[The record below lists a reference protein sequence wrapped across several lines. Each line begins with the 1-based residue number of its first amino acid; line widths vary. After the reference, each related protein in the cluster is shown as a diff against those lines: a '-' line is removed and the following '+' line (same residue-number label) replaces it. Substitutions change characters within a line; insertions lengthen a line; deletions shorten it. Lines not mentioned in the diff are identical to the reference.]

1 MPTLNRNERRDPP
14 MQRGV
19 GTRLSFRL
27 SAVGRRLASAGAAVS
42 KLPVPRFGT
51 LAALVLASTGVYG
64 VALGGQTTAVVDE
77 VAGALGFAIE
87 AVDVSGNTETS
98 EIDVLQA
105 LWQTGAQSLPA
116 LDPEAARQTL
126 EAMPWIERASVAKI
140 YPDRVV
146 IKLVERKPFA
156 LWQKGRELFVVDRD
170 GREIVP
176 YPANR
181 FSNLPFVVGAGA
193 AANAAGFLDQLEVV
207 PELRARVKAYVRV
220 GDRRWDLRLEN
231 GMTVR
236 LPEEGAVEAAA
247 EVARMD
253 RNLGLLSR
261 DILAVD
267 MRLGDR
273 MVIRLTPDAVVR
285 RDAAVKE
292 RAKIIKRD
300 QKDKPV

>member
-1 MPTLNRNERRDPP
+1 MPTLNRRERRDPP
-14 MQRGV
+14 MERRIGA
-19 GTRLSFRL
+19 RLSFRL
-27 SAVGRRLASAGAAVS
+27 STVGRRLASFGAMISV
-42 KLPVPRFGT
+42 LPAPRFGT
-51 LAALVLASTGVYG
+51 LAVLVLASTGLYG
-64 VALGGQTTAVVDE
+64 VSLGGHATDVVDE
-77 VAGALGFAIE
+77 VAGSLGFSIE
-87 AVDVSGNTETS
+87 NIDVTGNAETS

-105 LWQTGAQSLPA
+105 LWQTGAQSLPS
-116 LDPEAARQTL
+116 LDPDAARRTL
-126 EAMPWIERASVAKI
+126 EAMPWIESASVAKT
-140 YPDRVV
+140 YPDRVG

-156 LWQKGRELFVVDRD
+156 LWQKGRELFVIDRD

-181 FSNLPFVVGAGA
+181 FSNLPFVVGTGA
-193 AANAAGFLDQLEVV
+193 AVHAAEFLDQLEVV

-231 GMTVR
+231 GVTVR

-247 EVARMD
+247 EVVRMD

-267 MRLGDR
+267 MRIGDR

-292 RAKIIKRD
+292 RAKIIKRA